1 MVKSN
6 NNCDISTSLPLR
18 LEKVKTSL
26 KEKHDL
32 LWTDFLVL
40 CALAELGKTQYFVQT
55 SDIISYIGRNRGW
68 ACSSKT
74 IRAEIAN
81 WT

>member
-40 CALAELGKTQYFVQT
+40 CALAAL
-55 SDIISYIGRNRGW
+55 
-68 ACSSKT
+68 
-74 IRAEIAN
+74 
-81 WT
+81 